1 MVGVIA
7 SGCRYRS
14 GIPHSTTF
22 ERHKM
27 MTLKTTMRSSPF
39 FAATAVAVAVG
50 LFVPHAAQAK
60 GQADLILTN
69 GKIATMTKEGEFVQ
83 AVAVKDGKVL
93 ATGTNQ
99 QVLKLR
105 RAGTQVID
113 AQGRTVI
120 PGLNDSHLHVIREGL
135 NYNMELRWDGVT
147 SLKRALEMLR
157 EQAARTPEGEWVKV
171 VGGWNEHQ
179 FEEKRLPTLEEINAA
194 VPDKPVFILYLY
206 GLGFLNKKG
215 IETLG
220 YNKDTKYKDGVVELD
235 ANGQPTGKLIAKPNA
250 LILYSTLAK
259 TNKLSRADQIN
270 STLHYYRELNRLG
283 LTSAIDA
290 GGGFQNYPDDYGVS
304 LELARSGQLT
314 VRTSYYLFAQRAGH
328 ELEDYQ
334 RWLTMTRPGK
344 NDHMFYPNGFSAE
357 GGGENLVASAADFEN
372 FLEPRPELP
381 ASMEGELEQVVT
393 LLVKNRWPFRLHATY
408 GESIDRDLSVIE
420 KVNAKTP
427 LNGLRFIVDHGET
440 ITDAELARIKKLGGG
455 IAVQDRMHFQG
466 ESYWKRYGEQTRQ
479 MPPIRR
485 MLEMGIPVGL
495 GTDGT
500 RVSSYN
506 PWPSVYWAVTGK
518 TAGGMQIW
526 QDKDILSRYQALK
539 LITTGSAWMSGEE
552 KLKGTI
558 KRGQYADLVVLPQ
571 DYFTVEAEHIKRL
584 ESVLTIVNG
593 KVVYG
598 AGEYA
603 PLAPQL
609 PPVSPSWSP
618 VAVFGGYQGK

>member
-1 MVGVIA
+1 
-7 SGCRYRS
+7 
-14 GIPHSTTF
+14 
-22 ERHKM
+22 M
-27 MTLKTTMRSSPF
+27 MTMSTPTIPTTI
-39 FAATAVAVAVG
+39 AAAIGASFLAAGMV
-50 LFVPHAAQAK
+50 HA
-60 GQADLILTN
+60 QADLILTN
-69 GKIATMTKEGEFVQ
+69 GKIATMAKQGEFVQ
-83 AVAVKDGKVL
+83 ALAVRDGKVV
-93 ATGTNQ
+93 ATGSNA
-99 QVLKLR
+99 QVLKLKR
-105 RAGTQVID
+105 EATQVID
-113 AQGRTVI
+113 AGGRTVI

-147 SLKRALEMLR
+147 SLKHALEMLK

-171 VGGWNEHQ
+171 VGGWNEYQ

-206 GLGFLNKKG
+206 GLGFLNQKG
-215 IETLG
+215 IATLG
-220 YNKDTKYKDGVVELD
+220 YSKDTKYKDGEVELD
-235 ANGQPTGKLIAKPNA
+235 ASGRPTGKLIAKPNA

-259 TNKLSRADQIN
+259 TNKLSREDQVN
-270 STLHYYRELNRLG
+270 STLHFYRELNRLG
-283 LTSAIDA
+283 VTSAIDA

-304 LELARSGQLT
+304 LQLAREGKLT
-314 VRTSYYLFAQRAGH
+314 VRTSYYLFAQRAGK
-328 ELEDYQ
+328 ELEDFQ
-334 RWLTMTRPGK
+334 RWLGMTHPKK

-372 FLEPRPELP
+372 FLEPRPDLP
-381 ASMEGELEQVVT
+381 ASMEEDMEPVIS

-408 GESIDRDLSVIE
+408 GESIDRDLDVIE

-427 LNGLRFIVDHGET
+427 LNGLRFIIDHGET
-440 ITDAELARIKKLGGG
+440 ITDAQLARIKKLGGG
-455 IAVQDRMHFQG
+455 VAVQDRMHFQG

-479 MPPIRR
+479 MPPIRK
-485 MLEMGIPVGL
+485 MLDLKLPVGL

-518 TAGGMQIW
+518 TAGGMPIW
-526 QDKDILSRYQALK
+526 QGRDVLSRYEALK

-558 KRGQYADLVVLPQ
+558 KRGQYADFVVLPE
-571 DYFTVEAEHIKRL
+571 DVFTVDAERIKRL
-584 ESVLTIVNG
+584 ESVLTVVNG

-598 AGEYA
+598 AGPYA

-609 PPVSPSWSP
+609 PAVSPAWSP
-618 VAVFGGYQGK
+618 VAAYGGYQKR

>member
-1 MVGVIA
+1 MTTTTPSSMRTA
-7 SGCRYRS
+7 LL
-14 GIPHSTTF
+14 STA
-22 ERHKM
+22 
-27 MTLKTTMRSSPF
+27 L
-39 FAATAVAVAVG
+39 AATLCATSAG
-50 LFVPHAAQAK
+50 AQSQA
-60 GQADLILTN
+60 QADLILTN
-69 GKIATMTKEGEFVQ
+69 GKIATMAREGEFVQ
-83 AVAVKDGKVL
+83 AVAVRDGKVL
-93 ATGTNQ
+93 ATGSNAQ
-99 QVLKLR
+99 MLKLK
-105 RAGTQVID
+105 GDTTQLID
-113 AQGRTVI
+113 AGGRTVI

-171 VGGWNEHQ
+171 VGGWNEYQ

-194 VPDKPVFILYLY
+194 VPDRPVFILYLY

-220 YNKDTKYKDGVVELD
+220 YTKETKYKDGEVELD
-235 ANGQPTGKLIAKPNA
+235 ADGRPTGKLIAKPNA

-259 TNKLSRADQIN
+259 TNKLGREDQLN
-270 STLHYYRELNRLG
+270 STLQYYRELNRLG
-283 LTSAIDA
+283 VTSAIDA
-290 GGGFQNYPDDYGVS
+290 GGGFQNYPDDYGVT
-304 LELARSGQLT
+304 LELARAGKLT
-314 VRTSYYLFAQRAGH
+314 VRTSYYLFAQRAGK
-328 ELEDYQ
+328 ELEDFQ
-334 RWLTMTRPGK
+334 RWLTMTHPKK

-381 ASMEGELEQVVT
+381 ASMEGELEQVVS

-408 GESIDRDLSVIE
+408 GESIDRDLAVIE

-440 ITDAELARIKKLGGG
+440 ITDSQLARIKKLGGG
-455 IAVQDRMHFQG
+455 VAVQDRMHFQG
-466 ESYWKRYGEQTRQ
+466 EAYWKRYGAQVRQ
-479 MPPIRR
+479 MPPIRK
-485 MLEMGIPVGL
+485 MLAMKLPVGL

-506 PWPSVYWAVTGK
+506 PWPSVYWAATGK
-518 TAGGMQIW
+518 TAGGMKIW
-526 QDKDILSRYQALK
+526 QDRDVPSRYQALR
-539 LITTGSAWMSGEE
+539 LMTTGSAWMSGEE

-558 KRGQYADLVVLPQ
+558 KRGQYADFVVLPE
-571 DYFTVEAEHIKRL
+571 DYFTIDAEKIKRL
-584 ESVLTIVNG
+584 ESVLTVVNG

-598 AGEYA
+598 AGTYA

-609 PPVSPSWSP
+609 PPVSPAWSP
-618 VAVFGGYQGK
+618 VAVYGGYQNR

>member
-1 MVGVIA
+1 MTTTIPALGAAPDRTRRATTIA
-7 SGCRYRS
+7 VTISLLFAGT
-14 GIPHSTTF
+14 GWI
-22 ERHKM
+22 
-27 MTLKTTMRSSPF
+27 SS
-39 FAATAVAVAVG
+39 
-50 LFVPHAAQAK
+50 AQA
-60 GQADLILTN
+60 GPHQADLILTN
-69 GKIATMTKEGEFVQ
+69 GKIATMAKEGEFVQ
-83 AVAVKDGKVL
+83 AVAVKDGKVM
-93 ATGTNQ
+93 ATGTNA
-99 QVLKLR
+99 QVLKFK
-105 RAGTQVID
+105 RASTQVID
-113 AQGRTVI
+113 AGGRTVI

-157 EQAARTPEGEWVKV
+157 EQAARTPDGEWVKV
-171 VGGWNEHQ
+171 VGGWNEYQ

-215 IETLG
+215 IEALG
-220 YNKDTKYKDGVVELD
+220 YNKDTTYKDGVVELD

-259 TNKLSRADQIN
+259 TNKLSHADQVN
-270 STLHYYRELNRLG
+270 STLHYNRELNRLG

-304 LELARSGQLT
+304 MELARSGQLT
-314 VRTSYYLFAQRAGH
+314 VRTSYYLFAQRPGH

-334 RWLTMTRPGK
+334 RWLTMTHPGK

-372 FLEPRPELP
+372 FLEPRPDLP
-381 ASMEGELEQVVT
+381 LSMEGELEQVVE

-408 GESIDRDLSVIE
+408 GESIDRDLAVIE
-420 KVNAKTP
+420 KVNARTP

-440 ITDAELARIKKLGGG
+440 INDDELARIKKLGGG

-466 ESYWKRYGEQTRQ
+466 EAYWKRYGEQARQ

-485 MLEMGIPVGL
+485 MLAMGIPVGL

-500 RVSSYN
+500 RVSTYN
-506 PWPSVYWAVTGK
+506 PWPSLYWAVTGK

-526 QDKDILSRYQALK
+526 RDEDVLGRYQALK
-539 LITTGSAWMSGEE
+539 LMTTGSAWMSGEE

-558 KRGQYADLVVLPQ
+558 QRGQYADFVVLPK
-571 DYFTVEAEHIKRL
+571 DYFTVDADAIKGL
-584 ESVLTIVNG
+584 QSVLTIVG
-593 KVVYG
+593 GRVVYG
-598 AGEYA
+598 AGDYA

-609 PPVSPSWSP
+609 PPISPAWSP
-618 VAVFGGYQGK
+618 VAAFGGYQGN

>member
-1 MVGVIA
+1 MNT
-7 SGCRYRS
+7 S
-14 GIPHSTTF
+14 IPFSRNSLMSTA
-22 ERHKM
+22 
-27 MTLKTTMRSSPF
+27 L
-39 FAATAVAVAVG
+39 AAA
-50 LFVPHAAQAK
+50 LFVAGAAQAGDK
-60 GQADLILTN
+60 ADLILTN
-69 GKIATMTKEGEFVQ
+69 GKIATMARAGEFVQ

-93 ATGTNQ
+93 ATGSNAAM
-99 QVLKLR
+99 LKLKS
-105 RAGTQVID
+105 ASTQLID
-113 AQGRTVI
+113 AGGRTVI

-147 SLKRALEMLR
+147 SLKRALEMLK

-171 VGGWNEHQ
+171 VGGWNEYQ

-194 VPDKPVFILYLY
+194 VPDRPVFILYLY

-220 YNKDTKYKDGVVELD
+220 YTKDTKYKDGEVELD
-235 ANGQPTGKLIAKPNA
+235 AVGRPTGKLIAKPNA

-259 TNKLSRADQIN
+259 TNKLSRDDQLN

-290 GGGFQNYPDDYGVS
+290 GGGFQNYPDDYGVT
-304 LELARSGQLT
+304 LELARGGKLT
-314 VRTSYYLFAQRAGH
+314 VRTSYYLFAQRAGK
-328 ELEDYQ
+328 ELEDFQ
-334 RWLTMTRPGK
+334 RWTTMTHPKK

-381 ASMEGELEQVVT
+381 ESMENELEGVVT

-408 GESIDRDLSVIE
+408 GESIDRDLAVIE

-440 ITDAELARIKKLGGG
+440 ITDSQLARIRKLGGG
-455 IAVQDRMHFQG
+455 VAVQDRMHFQG
-466 ESYWKRYGEQTRQ
+466 EAYWKRYGEQTRQ
-479 MPPIRR
+479 MPPIRK
-485 MLEMGIPVGL
+485 MLDMKVPVGL

-506 PWPSVYWAVTGK
+506 PWPSLYWTVTGK

-526 QDKDILSRYQALK
+526 QDKDRLSRFEALR
-539 LITTGSAWMSGEE
+539 LMTTGSAWMSGEE

-558 KRGQYADLVVLPQ
+558 RRGQYADLVVLPQ
-571 DYFTVEAEHIKRL
+571 DYFTVDAEKIKRL

-598 AGEYA
+598 AGDYA

-609 PPVSPSWSP
+609 PPVSPAWSP
-618 VAVFGGYQGK
+618 VAAFGGYQNR

>member
-1 MVGVIA
+1 MTTSLPTRSALHAIA
-7 SGCRYRS
+7 LAAG
-14 GIPHSTTF
+14 
-22 ERHKM
+22 
-27 MTLKTTMRSSPF
+27 L
-39 FAATAVAVAVG
+39 FAAG
-50 LFVPHAAQAK
+50 LAQAQ

-69 GKIATMTKEGEFVQ
+69 GKIATMAREGEFVQ

-93 ATGTNQ
+93 ATGSNAE
-99 QVLKLR
+99 VLKLKS
-105 RAGTQVID
+105 AATQVVD
-113 AQGRTVI
+113 AGGRTVI

-147 SLKRALEMLR
+147 SLKRALQMLK

-171 VGGWNEHQ
+171 VGGWNEYQ

-194 VPDKPVFILYLY
+194 VPDRPVFILYLY

-220 YNKDTKYKDGVVELD
+220 YTKDTKYKDGEVELD
-235 ANGQPTGKLIAKPNA
+235 AKGQPTGKLVAKPNA

-259 TNKLSRADQIN
+259 TNKLSREDQVN
-270 STLHYYRELNRLG
+270 STLHFYRELNRLG
-283 LTSAIDA
+283 VTSAIDA
-290 GGGFQNYPDDYGVS
+290 GGGFQNYPDDYGVT
-304 LELARSGQLT
+304 LELARAGKLT
-314 VRTSYYLFAQRAGH
+314 VRTSYYLFAQRAGK
-328 ELEDYQ
+328 ELEDFQ
-334 RWLTMTRPGK
+334 RWLTMTHPDK

-381 ASMEGELEQVVT
+381 ESMEGELEQVVS

-408 GESIDRDLSVIE
+408 GESIDRDLAVIE

-427 LNGLRFIVDHGET
+427 LNGLRFIVDHAET
-440 ITDAELARIKKLGGG
+440 ITDAQVARIRKLGGG
-455 IAVQDRMHFQG
+455 VAVQDRMHFQG
-466 ESYWKRYGEQTRQ
+466 EAYWKRYGEQTRQ
-479 MPPIRR
+479 MPPIRK
-485 MLEMGIPVGL
+485 MLEMQVPVGL

-506 PWPSVYWAVTGK
+506 PWPSLYWAVTGK
-518 TAGGMQIW
+518 TAGGMKTW
-526 QDKDILSRYQALK
+526 QDKDIPTRFQALK

-558 KRGQYADLVVLPQ
+558 QRGQYADFVVLPQ
-571 DYFTVEAEHIKRL
+571 DYFTMDPEKIKRL
-584 ESVLTIVNG
+584 ESLLTVVNG
-593 KVVYG
+593 KVVHG
-598 AGEYA
+598 AGPYA

-618 VAVFGGYQGK
+618 VATYGGYQNR